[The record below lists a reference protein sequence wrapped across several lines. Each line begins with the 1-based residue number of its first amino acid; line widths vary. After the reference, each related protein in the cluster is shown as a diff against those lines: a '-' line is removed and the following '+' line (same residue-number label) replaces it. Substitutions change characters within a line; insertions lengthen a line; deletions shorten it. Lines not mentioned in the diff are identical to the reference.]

1 MYILMD
7 YYVIIIKLGVM
18 TWKDTYDAVLNTFL
32 KKRIIQNIIPF
43 LVFFKKERNGK

>member
-32 KKRIIQNIIPF
+32 KYHTKYNSTF
-43 LVFFKKERNGK
+43 SFF